1 MTTEKQVSRWTL
13 NKAKLGMV
21 LMKPRLK
28 MFLQITA
35 VALAGLLL
43 TCAPSNQ
50 GDGQRDSRIHH
61 LVVLHTNDTHGH
73 PLKFLQY
80 PAPDVGGLPAR
91 ATIVKKIRE
100 ENRNV
105 LVLDAGD
112 LNTGRSESNLFKG
125 RPDLEG
131 YNYIG
136 YDAMVLG
143 NHEFDN
149 PLSVLREQME
159 LATFPFISANVKTKE
174 GEYLAAP
181 FIIKEFDG
189 LKVAVFGLTTKETEI
204 IGNPEYTRDLL
215 FEDEIEVARK
225 LVPELRRKADL
236 VIGLVHLG
244 IYQSFSKGSKRL
256 AHEVSGID
264 LIVDGHSHTKL
275 EAPIV
280 VTHPLTGHK
289 TPIVQAWKWGMIL
302 GKVDLFV
309 QNKRVVD
316 YRFDAIPIN
325 LKEVE
330 KKLDGAEVYHF
341 IREEIPEDPKL
352 LGLLEPYLIKAESV
366 LSRVIGK
373 AEATFFYDGARE
385 EENPL
390 GNLVADSML
399 WYTKYLGADFALQNG
414 GGIRADLPEG
424 QLTEKMIYETL
435 PFDNTVVVLTLDGRS
450 VQSLFEY
457 MATMSSG
464 EGGFPQVSKN
474 VSMTIDMGKGICED
488 VMINGKPLDTGRT
501 YKIATNSYL
510 AAGGDGYKMLLKA
523 IDAYDSSMF
532 QRDVLIEYI
541 AHLGGRIRPHTSG
554 RIQVLGKDGQAEQLH
569 QAA

>member
-1 MTTEKQVSRWTL
+1 
-13 NKAKLGMV
+13 
-21 LMKPRLK
+21 MKTRLK
-28 MFLQITA
+28 ILLQAAA
-35 VALAGLLL
+35 VFLAGLLL
-43 TCAPSNQ
+43 SCTPS
-50 GDGQRDSRIHH
+50 RHHDSQSDSQIHH

-73 PLKFLQY
+73 PVKFFQY

-91 ATIVKKIRE
+91 ATVVNRIRE
-100 ENRNV
+100 QHRNV

-112 LNTGRSESNLFKG
+112 LNTGRLESNLFKA

-136 YDAMVLG
+136 YDAMAIG

-149 PLSVLREQME
+149 PIGVLREQME
-159 LATFPFISANVKTKE
+159 LATFPFISANVRTKG
-174 GEYLAAP
+174 GEYLAEP
-181 FIIKEFDG
+181 YIIKELNG
-189 LKVAVFGLTTKETEI
+189 LKVAIFGLTTKETEV
-204 IGNPEYTRDLL
+204 IGNPENTRDLV
-215 FEDEIEVARK
+215 FEDEIEIANN

-236 VIGLVHLG
+236 VIALVHLG
-244 IYQSFSKGSKRL
+244 IYDSSSKGSKRL
-256 AHEVSGID
+256 AYEVSGID

-275 EAPIV
+275 DAPIV
-280 VTHPLTGHK
+280 VTHPLTGHN
-289 TPIVQAWKWGMIL
+289 TPIVQAWKWGLIL

-309 QNKRVVD
+309 QNKRVID
-316 YRFDAIPIN
+316 YRFEAIPIN

-330 KKLDGAEVYHF
+330 KRPDGAKVYHF
-341 IREEIPEDPKL
+341 IGEEIPEDPKL
-352 LGLLEPYLIKAESV
+352 LDLLEPYVAKAESV
-366 LSRVIGK
+366 LFKVIGQ
-373 AEATFFYDGARE
+373 AEATFFYDGVRE

-424 QLTEKMIYETL
+424 RLTERMIYEAL
-435 PFDNTVVVLTLDGRS
+435 PFDSTVVVLTLDGKS

-457 MATMSSG
+457 MATISSG
-464 EGGFPQVSKN
+464 QGGFPQVSEG
-474 VSMTIDMGKGICED
+474 VSMTIDMSKKKCTQ
-488 VMINGKPLDTGRT
+488 VMINGKPLDTSRT

-510 AAGGDGYKMLLKA
+510 AAGGDGYRIFLKA

-541 AHLGGRIRPHTSG
+541 EYLGGRIKPQTLD
-554 RIQVLGKDGQAEQLH
+554 RIQILGKGGQAELLQE
-569 QAA
+569 AA

>member
-1 MTTEKQVSRWTL
+1 
-13 NKAKLGMV
+13 
-21 LMKPRLK
+21 MKTRLK
-28 MFLQITA
+28 ILLQAAA
-35 VALAGLLL
+35 VFLAGLLL
-43 TCAPSNQ
+43 SCTPS
-50 GDGQRDSRIHH
+50 RHHDSQSDSQIHH

-73 PLKFLQY
+73 PVKFFQY

-91 ATIVKKIRE
+91 ATVVARIRE
-100 ENRNV
+100 QHRNV

-112 LNTGRSESNLFKG
+112 LNTGRLESNLFKA

-136 YDAMVLG
+136 YDAMAIG

-149 PLSVLREQME
+149 PIGVLREQME
-159 LATFPFISANVKTKE
+159 LATFPFISANVRTKG
-174 GEYLAAP
+174 GEYLAEP
-181 FIIKEFDG
+181 YIIKELDG
-189 LKVAVFGLTTKETEI
+189 LKVAIFGLTTKETEV
-204 IGNPEYTRDLL
+204 IGNPENTRDLV
-215 FEDEIEVARK
+215 FEDEIEIANN

-236 VIGLVHLG
+236 VIALVHLG
-244 IYQSFSKGSKRL
+244 IYDSSSKGSKRL
-256 AHEVSGID
+256 AYEVSGID

-275 EAPIV
+275 DAPIV
-280 VTHPLTGHK
+280 VTHPLTGHN
-289 TPIVQAWKWGMIL
+289 TPIVQAWKWGLIL

-309 QNKRVVD
+309 QNKRVID
-316 YRFDAIPIN
+316 YRFEAIPIN

-330 KKLDGAEVYHF
+330 KRPDGAKVYHF
-341 IREEIPEDPKL
+341 IGEEIPEDPKL
-352 LGLLEPYLIKAESV
+352 LDLLEPYVAKAESV
-366 LSRVIGK
+366 LFKVIGQ
-373 AEATFFYDGARE
+373 AEATFFYDGVRE

-424 QLTEKMIYETL
+424 RLTERMIYEAL
-435 PFDNTVVVLTLDGRS
+435 PFDSTVVVLTLDGKS

-457 MATMSSG
+457 MATISSG
-464 EGGFPQVSKN
+464 EGGFPQVSER
-474 VSMTIDMGKGICED
+474 VSMTIDMRKKKCTQ
-488 VMINGKPLDTGRT
+488 VMINGKPLDTSRT

-510 AAGGDGYKMLLKA
+510 AAGGDGYRIFLKA

-541 AHLGGRIRPHTSG
+541 EYLGGRIKPQTLD
-554 RIQVLGKDGQAEQLH
+554 RIQILGKGGRAELLQE
-569 QAA
+569 AA

>member
-1 MTTEKQVSRWTL
+1 
-13 NKAKLGMV
+13 
-21 LMKPRLK
+21 MKIL
-28 MFLQITA
+28 LQAAA
-35 VALAGLLL
+35 VFLAGLLL
-43 TCAPSNQ
+43 SCTPS
-50 GDGQRDSRIHH
+50 RHHDSQSDSQIHH

-73 PLKFLQY
+73 PVKFFQY

-91 ATIVKKIRE
+91 ATVVARIRE
-100 ENRNV
+100 QHRNV

-112 LNTGRSESNLFKG
+112 LNTGRLESNLFKA

-136 YDAMVLG
+136 YDAMVIG

-149 PLSVLREQME
+149 PLNVLREQIE
-159 LATFPFISANVKTKE
+159 LANFPFISANVRTE
-174 GEYLAAP
+174 GGDYLAEP
-181 FIIKEFDG
+181 YIIKELDG
-189 LKVAVFGLTTKETEI
+189 LKVAIFGLTTKETEV
-204 IGNPEYTRDLL
+204 IGNPENTRDLV
-215 FEDEIEVARK
+215 FEDEIEIANN

-236 VIGLVHLG
+236 VIALVHLG
-244 IYQSFSKGSKRL
+244 IYDSSSKGSKRL
-256 AHEVSGID
+256 AYEVSGID

-275 EAPIV
+275 DAPIV
-280 VTHPLTGHK
+280 VTHPLTGHN
-289 TPIVQAWKWGMIL
+289 TPIVQAWKWGLIL

-309 QNKRVVD
+309 QNKRVID
-316 YRFDAIPIN
+316 YRFEAIPIN

-330 KKLDGAEVYHF
+330 KRPDGAKVYHF
-341 IREEIPEDPKL
+341 IGEEIPEDPKL
-352 LGLLEPYLIKAESV
+352 LDLLKPYVAKAESV
-366 LSRVIGK
+366 LFKVIGQ
-373 AEATFFYDGARE
+373 AEATFFYDGVRE

-424 QLTEKMIYETL
+424 RITERMIYETL
-435 PFDNTVVVLTLDGRS
+435 PFDSTVVVLTLDGKS

-457 MATMSSG
+457 MATISSG
-464 EGGFPQVSKN
+464 EGGFPQVSER
-474 VSMTIDMGKGICED
+474 VSMTIDMRKKKCTQ
-488 VMINGKPLDTGRT
+488 VMINGKPLDTSRT

-510 AAGGDGYKMLLKA
+510 AAGGDGYRIFLKA

-541 AHLGGRIRPHTSG
+541 EYLGGRIKPQTLD
-554 RIQVLGKDGQAEQLH
+554 RIQILGKGGQAELLQE
-569 QAA
+569 AA

>member
-1 MTTEKQVSRWTL
+1 
-13 NKAKLGMV
+13 
-21 LMKPRLK
+21 MKTRLK
-28 MFLQITA
+28 ILLQAAA
-35 VALAGLLL
+35 VFLAGLLL
-43 TCAPSNQ
+43 SCTPS
-50 GDGQRDSRIHH
+50 RHHDSQSDSQIHH

-73 PLKFLQY
+73 PVKFFQY

-91 ATIVKKIRE
+91 ATVVARIRE
-100 ENRNV
+100 QHRNV

-112 LNTGRSESNLFKG
+112 LNTGRLESNLFKA

-136 YDAMVLG
+136 YDAMAIG

-149 PLSVLREQME
+149 PIGVLREQME
-159 LATFPFISANVKTKE
+159 LATFPFISANVRTKG
-174 GEYLAAP
+174 GEYLAEP
-181 FIIKEFDG
+181 YIIKELDG
-189 LKVAVFGLTTKETEI
+189 LKVAIFGLTTKETEV
-204 IGNPEYTRDLL
+204 IGNPENTRDLV
-215 FEDEIEVARK
+215 FEDEIEIANN

-236 VIGLVHLG
+236 VIALVHLG
-244 IYQSFSKGSKRL
+244 IYDSSSKGSKRL
-256 AHEVSGID
+256 AYEVSGID

-275 EAPIV
+275 DAPIV
-280 VTHPLTGHK
+280 VTHPLTGHN
-289 TPIVQAWKWGMIL
+289 TPIVQAWKWGLIL

-309 QNKRVVD
+309 QNKRVID
-316 YRFDAIPIN
+316 YRFEAIPIN

-330 KKLDGAEVYHF
+330 KRPDGAKVYHF
-341 IREEIPEDPKL
+341 IGEEIPEDPKL
-352 LGLLEPYLIKAESV
+352 LDLLEPYVTKAESV
-366 LSRVIGK
+366 LFKVIGQ
-373 AEATFFYDGARE
+373 AEATFFYDGVRE

-424 QLTEKMIYETL
+424 RLTERMIYEAL
-435 PFDNTVVVLTLDGRS
+435 PFDSTVVVLTLDGKS

-457 MATMSSG
+457 MATISSG
-464 EGGFPQVSKN
+464 EGGFPQVSER
-474 VSMTIDMGKGICED
+474 VSMTIDMRKKKCTQ
-488 VMINGKPLDTGRT
+488 VMINGKPLDTSRT

-510 AAGGDGYKMLLKA
+510 AAGGDGYRIFLKT

-541 AHLGGRIRPHTSG
+541 EYLGGRIKPQTLD
-554 RIQVLGKDGQAEQLH
+554 RIKILGKGGRAELLQE
-569 QAA
+569 AA

>member
-1 MTTEKQVSRWTL
+1 
-13 NKAKLGMV
+13 
-21 LMKPRLK
+21 MKTRLK
-28 MFLQITA
+28 ILLQAAA
-35 VALAGLLL
+35 VFLAGLLL
-43 TCAPSNQ
+43 SCTPS
-50 GDGQRDSRIHH
+50 RHHDSQSDSQIHH

-73 PLKFLQY
+73 PVKFFQY

-91 ATIVKKIRE
+91 ATVVARIRE
-100 ENRNV
+100 QHRNV

-112 LNTGRSESNLFKG
+112 LNTGRLESNLFKA

-136 YDAMVLG
+136 YDAMAIG

-149 PLSVLREQME
+149 PIGVLREQME
-159 LATFPFISANVKTKE
+159 LATFPFISANVRTKW
-174 GEYLAAP
+174 GEYLAEP
-181 FIIKEFDG
+181 YIIKELDG
-189 LKVAVFGLTTKETEI
+189 LKVAIFGLTTKETEV
-204 IGNPEYTRDLL
+204 IGNPENTRDLV
-215 FEDEIEVARK
+215 FEDEIEIANN

-236 VIGLVHLG
+236 VIALVHLG
-244 IYQSFSKGSKRL
+244 IYDSSSKGSKRL
-256 AHEVSGID
+256 AYEVSGID

-275 EAPIV
+275 DAPIV
-280 VTHPLTGHK
+280 VTHPLTGHN
-289 TPIVQAWKWGMIL
+289 TPIVQAWKWGLIL

-309 QNKRVVD
+309 QNKRVID
-316 YRFDAIPIN
+316 YRFEAIPIN

-330 KKLDGAEVYHF
+330 KRPDGVKVYHF
-341 IREEIPEDPKL
+341 IGEEIPEDPKL
-352 LGLLEPYLIKAESV
+352 LDLLEPYVAKAESV
-366 LSRVIGK
+366 LFKVIGQ
-373 AEATFFYDGARE
+373 AEATFFYDGVRE

-424 QLTEKMIYETL
+424 RLTERMIYEAL
-435 PFDNTVVVLTLDGRS
+435 PFDSTVVVLTLDGKS

-457 MATMSSG
+457 MATISSG
-464 EGGFPQVSKN
+464 EGGFPQVSER
-474 VSMTIDMGKGICED
+474 VSMTIDMRKKKCTQ
-488 VMINGKPLDTGRT
+488 VMINGKPLDTSRT

-510 AAGGDGYKMLLKA
+510 AAGGDGYRIFLKA

-541 AHLGGRIRPHTSG
+541 EYLGGRIKPQTLD
-554 RIQVLGKDGQAEQLH
+554 RIQILGKGGRAELLQE
-569 QAA
+569 AA

>member
-1 MTTEKQVSRWTL
+1 
-13 NKAKLGMV
+13 
-21 LMKPRLK
+21 MKTRLK
-28 MFLQITA
+28 ILLQAAA
-35 VALAGLLL
+35 VFLAGLLL
-43 TCAPSNQ
+43 SCTPS
-50 GDGQRDSRIHH
+50 RHHDSQSDSQIHH

-73 PLKFLQY
+73 PVKFFQY

-91 ATIVKKIRE
+91 ATVVARIRE
-100 ENRNV
+100 QHRNV

-112 LNTGRSESNLFKG
+112 LNTGRLESNLFKA

-136 YDAMVLG
+136 YDAMAIG

-149 PLSVLREQME
+149 PIGVLREQME
-159 LATFPFISANVKTKE
+159 LATFPFISANVRTKG
-174 GEYLAAP
+174 GEYLAEP
-181 FIIKEFDG
+181 YIIKELDG
-189 LKVAVFGLTTKETEI
+189 LKVAIFGLTTKETEV
-204 IGNPEYTRDLL
+204 IGNPENTRDLV
-215 FEDEIEVARK
+215 FEDEIEIANN

-236 VIGLVHLG
+236 VIALVHLG
-244 IYQSFSKGSKRL
+244 IYDSSSKGSKRL
-256 AHEVSGID
+256 AYEVSGID

-275 EAPIV
+275 DAPIV
-280 VTHPLTGHK
+280 VTHPLTGHN
-289 TPIVQAWKWGMIL
+289 TPIVQAWKWGLIL

-309 QNKRVVD
+309 QNKRVID
-316 YRFDAIPIN
+316 YRFEAIPIN

-330 KKLDGAEVYHF
+330 KRPDGAKVYHF
-341 IREEIPEDPKL
+341 IGEEIPEDPKL
-352 LGLLEPYLIKAESV
+352 LDLLKPYVAKAESV
-366 LSRVIGK
+366 LFKVIGQ
-373 AEATFFYDGARE
+373 AEATFFYDGVRE

-424 QLTEKMIYETL
+424 RLTERMIYEAL
-435 PFDNTVVVLTLDGRS
+435 PFDSTVVVLTLDGKS

-457 MATMSSG
+457 MATISSG
-464 EGGFPQVSKN
+464 EGGFPQVSER
-474 VSMTIDMGKGICED
+474 VSMTIDMRKKKCTQ
-488 VMINGKPLDTGRT
+488 VMINGKPLDTSRT

-510 AAGGDGYKMLLKA
+510 AAGGDGYRIFLKA

-541 AHLGGRIRPHTSG
+541 EYLGGRIKPQTLD
-554 RIQVLGKDGQAEQLH
+554 RIQILGKGGQAELLQE
-569 QAA
+569 AA

>member
-1 MTTEKQVSRWTL
+1 
-13 NKAKLGMV
+13 
-21 LMKPRLK
+21 MKTRLK
-28 MFLQITA
+28 ILLQAAA
-35 VALAGLLL
+35 VFLAGLLL
-43 TCAPSNQ
+43 SCTPS
-50 GDGQRDSRIHH
+50 RHHDSQSDSQIHH

-73 PLKFLQY
+73 PVKFFQY

-91 ATIVKKIRE
+91 ATVVARIRE
-100 ENRNV
+100 QHRNV

-112 LNTGRSESNLFKG
+112 LNTGRLESNLFKA

-136 YDAMVLG
+136 YDAMAIG

-149 PLSVLREQME
+149 PIGVLREQME
-159 LATFPFISANVKTKE
+159 LATFPFISANVRTKG
-174 GEYLAAP
+174 GEYLAEP
-181 FIIKEFDG
+181 YIIKELDG
-189 LKVAVFGLTTKETEI
+189 LKVAIFGLTTKETEV
-204 IGNPEYTRDLL
+204 IGNPENTRDLV
-215 FEDEIEVARK
+215 FEDEIEIANN

-236 VIGLVHLG
+236 VIALVHLG
-244 IYQSFSKGSKRL
+244 IYDSSSKGSKRL
-256 AHEVSGID
+256 AYEVSGID

-275 EAPIV
+275 DAPIV
-280 VTHPLTGHK
+280 VTHPLTGHN
-289 TPIVQAWKWGMIL
+289 TPIVQAWKWGLIL

-309 QNKRVVD
+309 QNKRVID
-316 YRFDAIPIN
+316 YRFEAIPIN

-330 KKLDGAEVYHF
+330 KRPDGAKVYHF
-341 IREEIPEDPKL
+341 IGEEIPEDPKL
-352 LGLLEPYLIKAESV
+352 LDLLKPYVAKAESV
-366 LSRVIGK
+366 LFKVIGQ
-373 AEATFFYDGARE
+373 AEATFFYDGVRE

-424 QLTEKMIYETL
+424 RLTERMIYEAL
-435 PFDNTVVVLTLDGRS
+435 PFDSTVVVLTLDGKS

-457 MATMSSG
+457 MATISSG
-464 EGGFPQVSKN
+464 EGGFPQVSER
-474 VSMTIDMGKGICED
+474 VSMTIDMRKKKCTQ
-488 VMINGKPLDTGRT
+488 VMINGKPLDTRRT

-510 AAGGDGYKMLLKA
+510 AAGGDGYRIFLKA

-541 AHLGGRIRPHTSG
+541 EYLGGRIKPQTLD
-554 RIQVLGKDGQAEQLH
+554 RIQILGKGGQAELLQE
-569 QAA
+569 AA

>member
-1 MTTEKQVSRWTL
+1 
-13 NKAKLGMV
+13 
-21 LMKPRLK
+21 MKTRLK
-28 MFLQITA
+28 ILLQAAA
-35 VALAGLLL
+35 VFLAGLLL
-43 TCAPSNQ
+43 SCTPS
-50 GDGQRDSRIHH
+50 RHHDSQSDSQIHH

-73 PLKFLQY
+73 PVKFFQY

-91 ATIVKKIRE
+91 ATVVARIRE
-100 ENRNV
+100 QHRNV

-112 LNTGRSESNLFKG
+112 LNTGRLESNLFKA

-136 YDAMVLG
+136 YDAMAIG

-149 PLSVLREQME
+149 PIGVLREQME
-159 LATFPFISANVKTKE
+159 LATFPFISANVRTKG
-174 GEYLAAP
+174 GEYLAEP
-181 FIIKEFDG
+181 YIIKELNG
-189 LKVAVFGLTTKETEI
+189 LKVAIFGLTTKETEV
-204 IGNPEYTRDLL
+204 IGNPENTRDLV
-215 FEDEIEVARK
+215 FEDEIEIANN

-236 VIGLVHLG
+236 VIALVHLG
-244 IYQSFSKGSKRL
+244 IYDSSSKGSKRL
-256 AHEVSGID
+256 AYEVSGID

-275 EAPIV
+275 DAPIV
-280 VTHPLTGHK
+280 VTHPLTGHN
-289 TPIVQAWKWGMIL
+289 TPIVQAWKWGLIL

-309 QNKRVVD
+309 QNKRVID
-316 YRFDAIPIN
+316 YRFEAIPIN

-330 KKLDGAEVYHF
+330 KRPDGAKVYHF
-341 IREEIPEDPKL
+341 IGEEIPEDPKL
-352 LGLLEPYLIKAESV
+352 LDLLEPYVTKAESV
-366 LSRVIGK
+366 LFKVIGQ
-373 AEATFFYDGARE
+373 AEATFFYDGVRE

-424 QLTEKMIYETL
+424 RLTERMIYETL
-435 PFDNTVVVLTLDGRS
+435 PFDSTVVVLTLDGKS

-457 MATMSSG
+457 MATISSG
-464 EGGFPQVSKN
+464 EGGFPQVSER
-474 VSMTIDMGKGICED
+474 VSMTIDMRKKKCTQ
-488 VMINGKPLDTGRT
+488 VMINGKPLDTSRT

-510 AAGGDGYKMLLKA
+510 AAGGDGYRIFLKA

-541 AHLGGRIRPHTSG
+541 EYLGGRIKPQTLD
-554 RIQVLGKDGQAEQLH
+554 RIQILDKGEQAELLRE
-569 QAA
+569 AA

>member
-1 MTTEKQVSRWTL
+1 
-13 NKAKLGMV
+13 
-21 LMKPRLK
+21 MKTRLK
-28 MFLQITA
+28 IFLQATA
-35 VALAGLLL
+35 LLLAGLLL
-43 TCAPSNQ
+43 SCTPNSYHDRQ
-50 GDGQRDSRIHH
+50 SDSQIHH

-73 PLKFLQY
+73 PVKFFQY

-91 ATIVKKIRE
+91 ATVVNRIRE
-100 ENRNV
+100 QHRNV
-105 LVLDAGD
+105 LVLDGGD
-112 LNTGRSESNLFKG
+112 LNTGRTESNLFKA

-149 PLSVLREQME
+149 PIGVLREQMG
-159 LATFPFISANVKTKE
+159 LATFPFISANVRSTG
-174 GEYLAAP
+174 GEHLAEP
-181 FIIKEFDG
+181 FIIKELDG
-189 LKVAVFGLTTKETEI
+189 LKVAIFGLTTEETEV
-204 IGNPEYTRDLL
+204 IGNPQNTRDLV
-215 FEDEIEVARK
+215 FEDEIEVANA

-236 VIGLVHLG
+236 VIGLVHMG
-244 IYQSFSKGSKRL
+244 IYGSSSKGSKRL

-264 LIVDGHSHTKL
+264 LIVDGHSHTKIDT
-275 EAPIV
+275 PIV

-289 TPIVQAWKWGMIL
+289 TPIVQAWKWGLIL

-309 QNKRVVD
+309 QNKRVID
-316 YRFDAIPIN
+316 YRFEAIPIN

-330 KKLDGAEVYHF
+330 KKADGAEVDHF
-341 IREEIPEDPKL
+341 IGEEIPEDSKL
-352 LGLLEPYLIKAESV
+352 LELLEPYVAKAESV
-366 LSRVIGK
+366 LFKVIGQ
-373 AEATFFYDGARE
+373 AEATFFYDGVRE

-399 WYTKYLGADFALQNG
+399 WYSKYLGADFALQNG
-414 GGIRADLPEG
+414 GGIRDDLPEG
-424 QLTEKMIYETL
+424 RLTERMIYEAL
-435 PFDNTVVVLTLDGRS
+435 PFDSTVVVLTLEGKN

-457 MATMSSG
+457 MATISSG
-464 EGGFPQVSKN
+464 QGGFPQVSEG
-474 VSMTIDMGKGICED
+474 VSMIIDMGKKKCTQ
-488 VMINGKPLDTGRT
+488 VMINGKPLDMSRT

-510 AAGGDGYKMLLKA
+510 AAGGDGYRIFLKA

-541 AHLGGRIRPHTSG
+541 EYLGGRIKPQTFG
-554 RIQVLGKDGQAEQLH
+554 RIQILGKKGQGESLR

>member
-1 MTTEKQVSRWTL
+1 
-13 NKAKLGMV
+13 
-21 LMKPRLK
+21 MKTRLK
-28 MFLQITA
+28 ILLQAAA
-35 VALAGLLL
+35 VFLAGLLL
-43 TCAPSNQ
+43 SCTPS
-50 GDGQRDSRIHH
+50 RHHDSQSDSQIHH

-73 PLKFLQY
+73 PVKFFQY

-91 ATIVKKIRE
+91 ATVVARIRE
-100 ENRNV
+100 QHRNV

-112 LNTGRSESNLFKG
+112 LNTGRLESNLFKA

-136 YDAMVLG
+136 YDAMAIG

-149 PLSVLREQME
+149 PIGVLREQME
-159 LATFPFISANVKTKE
+159 LATFPFISANVRTKG
-174 GEYLAAP
+174 GEYLAEP
-181 FIIKEFDG
+181 YIIKELNG
-189 LKVAVFGLTTKETEI
+189 LKVAIFGLTTKETEV
-204 IGNPEYTRDLL
+204 IGNPENTRDLV
-215 FEDEIEVARK
+215 FEDEIEIANN

-236 VIGLVHLG
+236 VIALVHLG
-244 IYQSFSKGSKRL
+244 IYDSSSKGSKRL
-256 AHEVSGID
+256 AYEVSGID

-275 EAPIV
+275 DAPIV
-280 VTHPLTGHK
+280 VTHPLTGHN
-289 TPIVQAWKWGMIL
+289 TPIVQAWKWGLIL

-309 QNKRVVD
+309 QNKRVID
-316 YRFDAIPIN
+316 YRFEAIPIN

-330 KKLDGAEVYHF
+330 KRPDGAKVYHF
-341 IREEIPEDPKL
+341 IGEEIPEDPKL
-352 LGLLEPYLIKAESV
+352 LDLLKPYVAKAESV
-366 LSRVIGK
+366 LFKVIGQ
-373 AEATFFYDGARE
+373 AEATFFYDGVRE

-424 QLTEKMIYETL
+424 RLTERMIYEAL
-435 PFDNTVVVLTLDGRS
+435 PFDSTVVVLTLDGKS

-457 MATMSSG
+457 MATISSG
-464 EGGFPQVSKN
+464 EGGFPQVSER
-474 VSMTIDMGKGICED
+474 VSMTIDMRKKKCTQ
-488 VMINGKPLDTGRT
+488 VMINGKPLDTRRT

-510 AAGGDGYKMLLKA
+510 AAGGDGYRIFLKA

-541 AHLGGRIRPHTSG
+541 EYLGGRIKPQTLD
-554 RIQVLGKDGQAEQLH
+554 RIQILGKGGQAELLQE
-569 QAA
+569 AA

>member
-1 MTTEKQVSRWTL
+1 
-13 NKAKLGMV
+13 
-21 LMKPRLK
+21 MKTRLK
-28 MFLQITA
+28 ILLQAAA
-35 VALAGLLL
+35 VFLAGLLL
-43 TCAPSNQ
+43 SCTPS
-50 GDGQRDSRIHH
+50 RHHDSQSDSQIHH

-73 PLKFLQY
+73 PVKFFQY

-91 ATIVKKIRE
+91 ATVVARIRE
-100 ENRNV
+100 QHRNV

-112 LNTGRSESNLFKG
+112 LNTGRLESNLFKA

-136 YDAMVLG
+136 YDAMAIG

-149 PLSVLREQME
+149 PIGVLREQME
-159 LATFPFISANVKTKE
+159 LATFPFISANVRTKG
-174 GEYLAAP
+174 GEYLAEP
-181 FIIKEFDG
+181 YIIKELNG
-189 LKVAVFGLTTKETEI
+189 LKVAIFGLTTKETEV
-204 IGNPEYTRDLL
+204 IGNPENTRDLV
-215 FEDEIEVARK
+215 FEDEIEIANN

-236 VIGLVHLG
+236 VIALVHLG
-244 IYQSFSKGSKRL
+244 IYDSSSKGSKRL
-256 AHEVSGID
+256 AYEVSGID

-275 EAPIV
+275 DAPIV
-280 VTHPLTGHK
+280 VTHPLTGHN
-289 TPIVQAWKWGMIL
+289 TPIVQAWKWGLIL

-309 QNKRVVD
+309 QNKRVID
-316 YRFDAIPIN
+316 YRFEAIPIN

-330 KKLDGAEVYHF
+330 KRPDGAKVYHF
-341 IREEIPEDPKL
+341 IGEEIPEDPKL
-352 LGLLEPYLIKAESV
+352 LDLLKPYVAKAESV
-366 LSRVIGK
+366 LFKVIGQ
-373 AEATFFYDGARE
+373 AEATFFYDGVRE

-424 QLTEKMIYETL
+424 RLTERMIYEAL
-435 PFDNTVVVLTLDGRS
+435 PFDSTVVVLTLDGKS

-457 MATMSSG
+457 MATISSG
-464 EGGFPQVSKN
+464 EGGFPQVSER
-474 VSMTIDMGKGICED
+474 VSMTIDMRKKKCTQ
-488 VMINGKPLDTGRT
+488 VMINGKPLDTSRT

-510 AAGGDGYKMLLKA
+510 AAGGDGYRIFLKA

-541 AHLGGRIRPHTSG
+541 EYLGGRIKPQTLD
-554 RIQVLGKDGQAEQLH
+554 RIQILGKGGQAELLQE
-569 QAA
+569 AA

>member
-1 MTTEKQVSRWTL
+1 
-13 NKAKLGMV
+13 
-21 LMKPRLK
+21 MKTRLK
-28 MFLQITA
+28 ILLQAAA
-35 VALAGLLL
+35 VFLAGLLL
-43 TCAPSNQ
+43 SCTPS
-50 GDGQRDSRIHH
+50 RHHDSQSDSQIHH

-73 PLKFLQY
+73 PVKFFQY

-91 ATIVKKIRE
+91 ATVLARIRE
-100 ENRNV
+100 QHRNV

-112 LNTGRSESNLFKG
+112 LNTGRLESNLFKA

-136 YDAMVLG
+136 YDAMAIG

-149 PLSVLREQME
+149 PIWVLREQME
-159 LATFPFISANVKTKE
+159 LATFPFISANVRTKG
-174 GEYLAAP
+174 GEYLAEP
-181 FIIKEFDG
+181 YIIKELDG
-189 LKVAVFGLTTKETEI
+189 LKVAIFGLTTKETEV
-204 IGNPEYTRDLL
+204 IGNPENTRDLV
-215 FEDEIEVARK
+215 FEDEIEIANN

-236 VIGLVHLG
+236 VIALVHLG
-244 IYQSFSKGSKRL
+244 IYDSSSKGSKRL
-256 AHEVSGID
+256 AYEVSGID

-275 EAPIV
+275 DAPIV
-280 VTHPLTGHK
+280 VTHPLTGHN
-289 TPIVQAWKWGMIL
+289 TPIVQAWKWGLIL

-309 QNKRVVD
+309 QNKRVID
-316 YRFDAIPIN
+316 YRFEAIPIN

-330 KKLDGAEVYHF
+330 KRPDGAKVYHF
-341 IREEIPEDPKL
+341 IGEEIPEDPKL
-352 LGLLEPYLIKAESV
+352 LDLLKPYVAKAESV
-366 LSRVIGK
+366 LFKVIGQ
-373 AEATFFYDGARE
+373 AEATFFYDGVRE

-424 QLTEKMIYETL
+424 RLTERMIYETL
-435 PFDNTVVVLTLDGRS
+435 PFDSTVVVLTLDGKS

-457 MATMSSG
+457 MATISSG
-464 EGGFPQVSKN
+464 EGGFPQVSER
-474 VSMTIDMGKGICED
+474 VSMTIDMRKKKCTQ
-488 VMINGKPLDTGRT
+488 VMINGKPLDTSRT

-510 AAGGDGYKMLLKA
+510 AAGGDGYRIFLKA

-541 AHLGGRIRPHTSG
+541 EYLGGRIKPQTLD
-554 RIQVLGKDGQAEQLH
+554 RIQILGKGGQAELLQE
-569 QAA
+569 AA

>member
-1 MTTEKQVSRWTL
+1 
-13 NKAKLGMV
+13 
-21 LMKPRLK
+21 MKTRLK
-28 MFLQITA
+28 ILLQAAA
-35 VALAGLLL
+35 VFLAGLLL
-43 TCAPSNQ
+43 SCTPS
-50 GDGQRDSRIHH
+50 RHHDSQSDSQIHH

-73 PLKFLQY
+73 PVKFFQY

-91 ATIVKKIRE
+91 ATVLARIRE
-100 ENRNV
+100 QHRNV

-112 LNTGRSESNLFKG
+112 LNTGRLESNLFKA

-136 YDAMVLG
+136 YDAMAIG

-149 PLSVLREQME
+149 PIGVLREQME
-159 LATFPFISANVKTKE
+159 LATFPFISANVRTKG
-174 GEYLAAP
+174 GEYLAEP
-181 FIIKEFDG
+181 YIIKELDG
-189 LKVAVFGLTTKETEI
+189 LKVAIFGLTTKETEV
-204 IGNPEYTRDLL
+204 IGNPENTRDLV
-215 FEDEIEVARK
+215 FEDEIEIANN

-236 VIGLVHLG
+236 VIALVHLG
-244 IYQSFSKGSKRL
+244 IYDSSSKGSKRL
-256 AHEVSGID
+256 AYEVSGID

-275 EAPIV
+275 DAPIV
-280 VTHPLTGHK
+280 VTHPLTGHN
-289 TPIVQAWKWGMIL
+289 TPIVQAWKWGLIL

-309 QNKRVVD
+309 QNKRVID
-316 YRFDAIPIN
+316 YRFEAIPIN

-330 KKLDGAEVYHF
+330 KRPDGVKVYHF
-341 IREEIPEDPKL
+341 IGEEIPEDPKL
-352 LGLLEPYLIKAESV
+352 LDLLEPYVAKAESV
-366 LSRVIGK
+366 LFKVIGQ
-373 AEATFFYDGARE
+373 AEATFFYDGVRE

-424 QLTEKMIYETL
+424 RLTERMIYEAL
-435 PFDNTVVVLTLDGRS
+435 PFDSTVVVLTLDGKS

-457 MATMSSG
+457 MATISSG
-464 EGGFPQVSKN
+464 EGGFPQVSER
-474 VSMTIDMGKGICED
+474 VSMTIDMRKKKCTQ
-488 VMINGKPLDTGRT
+488 VMINGKPLDTSRT

-510 AAGGDGYKMLLKA
+510 AAGGDGYRIFLKA

-541 AHLGGRIRPHTSG
+541 EYLGGRIKPQTLD
-554 RIQVLGKDGQAEQLH
+554 RIQILGKGGRAELLQE
-569 QAA
+569 AA

>member
-1 MTTEKQVSRWTL
+1 
-13 NKAKLGMV
+13 
-21 LMKPRLK
+21 MKTRLK
-28 MFLQITA
+28 ILLQAAA
-35 VALAGLLL
+35 VFLAGLLL
-43 TCAPSNQ
+43 SCTPS
-50 GDGQRDSRIHH
+50 RHHDSQSDSQIHH

-73 PLKFLQY
+73 PVKFFQY

-91 ATIVKKIRE
+91 ATVVARIRE
-100 ENRNV
+100 QHRNV

-112 LNTGRSESNLFKG
+112 LNTGRLESNLFKA

-136 YDAMVLG
+136 YDAMAIG

-149 PLSVLREQME
+149 PIGVLREQME
-159 LATFPFISANVKTKE
+159 LATFPFISANVRTKG
-174 GEYLAAP
+174 GEYLAEP
-181 FIIKEFDG
+181 YIIKELDG
-189 LKVAVFGLTTKETEI
+189 LKVAIFGLTTKETEV
-204 IGNPEYTRDLL
+204 IGNPENTRDLV
-215 FEDEIEVARK
+215 FEDEIEIANN

-236 VIGLVHLG
+236 VIALVHLG
-244 IYQSFSKGSKRL
+244 IYDSSSKGSKRL
-256 AHEVSGID
+256 AYEVSGID

-275 EAPIV
+275 DAPIV
-280 VTHPLTGHK
+280 VTHPLTGHN
-289 TPIVQAWKWGMIL
+289 TPIVQAWKWGLIL

-309 QNKRVVD
+309 QNKRVID
-316 YRFDAIPIN
+316 YRFEAIPIN

-330 KKLDGAEVYHF
+330 KRPDGAKVYHF
-341 IREEIPEDPKL
+341 IGEEIPEDPKL
-352 LGLLEPYLIKAESV
+352 LDLLKPYVAKAESV
-366 LSRVIGK
+366 LFKVIGQ
-373 AEATFFYDGARE
+373 AEATFFYDGVRE

-424 QLTEKMIYETL
+424 RLTERMIYEAL
-435 PFDNTVVVLTLDGRS
+435 PFDSTVVVLTLDGKS

-457 MATMSSG
+457 MATISSG
-464 EGGFPQVSKN
+464 QGGFPQVSEG
-474 VSMTIDMGKGICED
+474 VSMTIDMSKKKCTQ
-488 VMINGKPLDTGRT
+488 VMINGKPLDTSRT

-510 AAGGDGYKMLLKA
+510 AAGGDGYRIFLKA

-541 AHLGGRIRPHTSG
+541 EYLGGRIKPQTLD
-554 RIQVLGKDGQAEQLH
+554 RIQILGKGGQAELLQE
-569 QAA
+569 AA

>member
-1 MTTEKQVSRWTL
+1 
-13 NKAKLGMV
+13 
-21 LMKPRLK
+21 MKTRLK
-28 MFLQITA
+28 ILLQAAA
-35 VALAGLLL
+35 VFLAGLLL
-43 TCAPSNQ
+43 SCTPS
-50 GDGQRDSRIHH
+50 RHHDSQSDSQIHH

-73 PLKFLQY
+73 PVKFFQY

-91 ATIVKKIRE
+91 ATVVARIRE
-100 ENRNV
+100 QHRNV

-112 LNTGRSESNLFKG
+112 LNTGRLESNLFKA

-136 YDAMVLG
+136 YDAMAIG

-149 PLSVLREQME
+149 PIGVLREQME
-159 LATFPFISANVKTKE
+159 LATFPFISANVRTKG
-174 GEYLAAP
+174 GEYLAEP
-181 FIIKEFDG
+181 YIIKELDG
-189 LKVAVFGLTTKETEI
+189 LKVAIFGLTTKETEV
-204 IGNPEYTRDLL
+204 IGNPENTRDLV
-215 FEDEIEVARK
+215 FEDEIEIANN

-236 VIGLVHLG
+236 VIALVHLG
-244 IYQSFSKGSKRL
+244 IYDSSSKGSKRL
-256 AHEVSGID
+256 AYEVSGID

-275 EAPIV
+275 DAPIV
-280 VTHPLTGHK
+280 VTHPLTGHN
-289 TPIVQAWKWGMIL
+289 TPIVQAWKWGLIL

-309 QNKRVVD
+309 QNKRVID
-316 YRFDAIPIN
+316 YRFEAIPIN

-330 KKLDGAEVYHF
+330 KRPDGAKVYHF
-341 IREEIPEDPKL
+341 IGEEIPEDPKL
-352 LGLLEPYLIKAESV
+352 LDLLEPYVTKAESV
-366 LSRVIGK
+366 LFKVIGQ
-373 AEATFFYDGARE
+373 AEATFFYDGVRE

-424 QLTEKMIYETL
+424 RLTERMIYEAL
-435 PFDNTVVVLTLDGRS
+435 PFDSTVVVLTLDGKS

-457 MATMSSG
+457 MATISSG
-464 EGGFPQVSKN
+464 EGGFPQVSER
-474 VSMTIDMGKGICED
+474 VSMTIDMRKKKCTQ
-488 VMINGKPLDTGRT
+488 VMINGKPLDTSRT

-510 AAGGDGYKMLLKA
+510 AAGGDGYRIFLKA

-541 AHLGGRIRPHTSG
+541 EYLGGRIKPQTLD
-554 RIQVLGKDGQAEQLH
+554 RIQILGKGGRAELLQE
-569 QAA
+569 AA